1 MRIGHWLRPCRLVAP
16 VKVRHSESASNSYCE
31 TTMKYH
37 CCSAI
42 LVAAIL
48 AATATTS
55 LPRRSRRP
63 CLAAPA
69 AQPAQASRAPHEH
82 RQPSPR
88 RPMIPVI
95 KRFPVTIQAV
105 SLVFNRETLSYRQ
118 NAVGWTGLDCDCHAR
133 DPTRPNSRPAAS
145 RSKPLSQAL
154 STCIRAAVTSGYMD

>member
-1 MRIGHWLRPCRLVAP
+1 
-16 VKVRHSESASNSYCE
+16 
-31 TTMKYH
+31 MKYH

-63 CLAAPA
+63 CPAAPA
-69 AQPAQASRAPHEH
+69 AQPAQASRAPHEY

-118 NAVGWTGLDCDCHAR
+118 NAVGWTGLRLSC
-133 DPTRPNSRPAAS
+133 PRPNATQLQARRIPIKTVVSGAVHLYQS
-145 RSKPLSQAL
+145 GGDLGIYGLTKLILCYFLLSGSFVPGGGLFAPHYRQM
-154 STCIRAAVTSGYMD
+154 SW